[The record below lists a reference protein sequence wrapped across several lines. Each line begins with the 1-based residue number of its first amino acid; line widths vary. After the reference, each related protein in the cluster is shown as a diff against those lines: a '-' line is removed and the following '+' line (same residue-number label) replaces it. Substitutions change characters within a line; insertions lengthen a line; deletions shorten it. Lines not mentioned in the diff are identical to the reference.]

1 MNTQRGGP
9 STGLPT
15 KQEQSDMNAMIYGT
29 HGEIPKIVIAPSSIE
44 ECFFDTVEAFN
55 LAEQY
60 QCPVIV
66 LTDLQLSLGKQT
78 CEMLDYEQITI
89 DRGKLMSDV
98 PPLETNQQ
106 FKRYELTEDGISPR
120 VVPGEKGGLHHVT
133 GVEHDEIGRPSE
145 SAVNR
150 KKMMDK
156 RLNKLNGLQV
166 TNAIHA
172 DVPHEEP
179 DLLIV
184 GMGSTGGT
192 IDEARRHLEADG
204 VKTNHITVRQIY
216 PFPTELFTPH
226 AQKAKQIVVVEN
238 NATGQLADQ
247 VKLNVGFGE
256 KLRRIN
262 KYDGTPFLPL
272 ELYKQS
278 KELV

>member
-1 MNTQRGGP
+1 QRGGP

-98 PPLETNQQ
+98 PPLEANQQ

-120 VVPGEKGGLHHVT
+120 VVPGEKG
-133 GVEHDEIGRPSE
+133 
-145 SAVNR
+145 
-150 KKMMDK
+150 
-156 RLNKLNGLQV
+156 
-166 TNAIHA
+166 
-172 DVPHEEP
+172 
-179 DLLIV
+179 
-184 GMGSTGGT
+184 
-192 IDEARRHLEADG
+192 
-204 VKTNHITVRQIY
+204 
-216 PFPTELFTPH
+216 
-226 AQKAKQIVVVEN
+226 
-238 NATGQLADQ
+238 
-247 VKLNVGFGE
+247 
-256 KLRRIN
+256 
-262 KYDGTPFLPL
+262 
-272 ELYKQS
+272 
-278 KELV
+278 